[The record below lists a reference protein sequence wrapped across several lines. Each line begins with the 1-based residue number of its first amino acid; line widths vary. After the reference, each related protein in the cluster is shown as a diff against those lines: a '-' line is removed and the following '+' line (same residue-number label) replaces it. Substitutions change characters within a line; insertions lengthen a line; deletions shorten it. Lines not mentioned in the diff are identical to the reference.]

1 MRGFSK
7 GLLVSVLV
15 HALVAAVVYAIPVD
29 KLSKPETISID
40 FTLVDYEGGP
50 GTLQQPGHG
59 LGRAALAETKTDGV
73 TRGSTLKLKQQGR
86 AEMDV
91 RTMDSERNQISP
103 AADPAQSEEPFAALS
118 NDSQGTQG
126 TFSAPDGVPVAGLPG
141 DGSPGRGSGPG
152 GSGGTSVA
160 SLGRSGSEAPGDA
173 FGGGQAGTLREIR
186 DSVMKNVV
194 YPEKARRMGWE
205 GKVIVSFTVYEDGS
219 IRDARLMK
227 SSGTLILDDAA
238 KEALRKSTIGTRFA
252 KRIQVVLPIEYRLK

>member
-7 GLLVSVLV
+7 GLLISVLV

-73 TRGSTLKLKQQGR
+73 TRGSALKLKQQGR

-103 AADPAQSEEPFAALS
+103 AADPAQSEEPFATSS

-141 DGSPGRGSGPG
+141 DGSPGRGFGPG

-173 FGGGQAGTLREIR
+173 FGGRQAGTLREIR

>member
-1 MRGFSK
+1 MGGFSK

-15 HALVAAVVYAIPVD
+15 HALIAAVVYAVPVD

-40 FTLVDYEGGP
+40 FTLIDYEGGP
-50 GTLQQPGHG
+50 GTLQQPGYG
-59 LGRAALAETKTDGV
+59 LGRKAFAETQTDAV
-73 TRGSTLKLKQQGR
+73 ARGSMSKPKQRGR

-91 RTMDSERNQISP
+91 RTTDGERSQISP
-103 AADPAQSEEPFAALS
+103 AADPAQSEEPFATSS

-126 TFSAPDGVPVAGLPG
+126 TFHSPDGIPVAGLPG
-141 DGSPGRGSGPG
+141 DGSTGHGSGLE

-186 DSVMKNVV
+186 DSIMKNVA
-194 YPEKARRMGWE
+194 YPDKARRMGWE

-219 IRDARLMK
+219 IRDARIMK

-238 KEALRKSTIGTRFA
+238 QEALRKSTIGTRFA
-252 KRIQVVLPIEYRLK
+252 KRIQVVLPIEYKLK